1 MPVVKITKDN
11 MHDILEQNEI
21 VIMDF
26 WADWCAPCK
35 TFDPILEAASDRHTD
50 IVFGK
55 IDTESEDIVT
65 RVFQVRSIP
74 TVLIFKQNIGVF
86 RESRAFRPMEL
97 ESMIAKTREL
107 DMDIIR
113 ERIAEAQAEA
123 EAQAAAEESE
133 HLEAEEAEG
142 ASVLD

>member
-1 MPVVKITKDN
+1 MAVVKITKDN

-35 TFDPILEAASDRHTD
+35 TFDPILEAAAERHTD

-55 IDTESEDIVT
+55 IDTEAEDIVT

-86 RESRAFRPMEL
+86 RESRAFRPAEL

-123 EAQAAAEESE
+123 EANQAEESE
-133 HLEAEEAEG
+133 HLEAEEPEEG
-142 ASVLD
+142 SVLG